1 MKQGK
6 AVPNN
11 DVTPQL
17 FKSKLIDKLARTH
30 IAIPV
35 SMFFLYAAGLIYYTK
50 VATDLSNLQVV
61 SLFFA
66 GWLFFTFVEYMVHKY
81 AYHAKLDANE
91 QQKKISYIM
100 HGAHHDYPKDKQR
113 LALPPLLSV
122 VIGTLLLLIFELVLD
137 IYSFSVL
144 AGFMTGYAFYL
155 LVHYAV
161 HIFRPPNNFLK
172 ALWSNHAIHHYYS
185 ESLMY
190 GVSSPLW
197 DYILG
202 TYPRRNQ
209 KRDVEVKIEG

>member
-6 AVPNN
+6 AVLNN

-17 FKSKLIDKLARTH
+17 FKSKLVDKLARTH
-30 IAIPV
+30 IAVPV
-35 SMFFLYAAGLIYYTK
+35 SLFFLYAAGLIVYTK
-50 VATDLSNLQVV
+50 MATDLSNLQVI

-91 QQKKISYIM
+91 KQKKVSYIM
-100 HGAHHDYPKDKQR
+100 HGAHHEYPKDKQR

-122 VIGTLLLLIFELVLD
+122 LIGTLLLLLFELILD
-137 IYSFSVL
+137 IYSFSFL

-155 LVHYAV
+155 LVHYSI

-185 ESLMY
+185 EHLMY
-190 GVSSPLW
+190 GVSSPIW

-202 TYPRRNQ
+202 TYPKKNQ
-209 KRDVEVKIEG
+209 KRDVEVKIGG